1 MQKFFPFDP
10 EPRAPL
16 KMPPPLACD
25 SQFHV
30 FGPAERY
37 PVVPGAA
44 YEMPSATVERA
55 LYMHSVLGFKRG
67 VIVQATTYG
76 ASHEN
81 VLDALALAGPGYRG
95 CAHAAVLKERDDAYI
110 AKLHDAGVRGA
121 RFTRSGLGASLDAK
135 DIERALARAKELGW
149 FVKVQPEMSGIAEA
163 IKPFRH
169 LDVPVVIDHMG
180 RPDPEAGD
188 ADPSLQCVLEM
199 LSEGN
204 TWVMLSLWEK
214 ISKQGKPWDDA
225 VRIAQRLVEAAPQ
238 RCIWGSDWPHPV
250 SVKQPPNDAD
260 VLELLYR
267 TVPDEA
273 TLQRILVDNPA
284 QLFQF

>member
-1 MQKFFPFDP
+1 MQKFFPFNP
-10 EPRAPL
+10 EPRTPA
-16 KMPPPLACD
+16 KMPPALAVDC
-25 SQFHV
+25 QFHV
-30 FGPAERY
+30 FGSTERY

-44 YEMPSATVERA
+44 YEMPSATIERA

-81 VLDALALAGPGYRG
+81 VLDALAVAGPGYRG

-121 RFTRSGLGASLDAK
+121 RFTRAGLGASLDAK
-135 DIERALARAKELGW
+135 DIERALARVKELGW
-149 FVKVQPEMSGIAEA
+149 YVKVQPEMSGISETIA
-163 IKPFRH
+163 PFRD

-188 ADPSLQCVLEM
+188 ADPSLRCVLDM
-199 LSEGN
+199 LAEGN

-214 ISKQGKPWDDA
+214 ISKTGHPWDDA
-225 VRIAQRLVEAAPQ
+225 VRIAQQLVDAAPQ

-267 TVPDEA
+267 AAPDEA
-273 TLQRILVDNPA
+273 TLHQILVDNPA